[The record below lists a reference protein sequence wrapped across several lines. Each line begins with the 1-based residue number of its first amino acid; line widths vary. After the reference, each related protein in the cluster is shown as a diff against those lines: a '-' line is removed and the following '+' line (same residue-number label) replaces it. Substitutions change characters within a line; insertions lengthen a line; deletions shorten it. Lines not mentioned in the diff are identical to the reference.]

1 MELVQGWEGRRVAEQ
16 ESESMGECAR
26 PLSPL
31 PPLLQMVQRVEAF
44 RCEGESDCA
53 IQFITSHKAKGREF
67 PVVLLANDF
76 NGPYLRQRKADNK
89 HAGGEWRLLTVNEI
103 SAGQRWRE
111 ETNLLY
117 VAITRAQRAL
127 ILNRQLSRFFRH
139 RDERRLALPT
149 SDEAGCEV
157 QGHPENVGIVP
168 EGDMQEVRL
177 AEEAVWEH
185 WDAQMTAL
193 LARGDVNVE
202 VDEQLRRAPF
212 PRDPQGNEL
221 LLHPSMEADHVRRYL
236 RALSLRWHPD
246 KWAARLA
253 RASQGVAVW
262 VQGELQRVMAIVGKT
277 MREHS
282 PDGRDGPNR
291 I

>member
-1 MELVQGWEGRRVAEQ
+1 MTLTFTHARTHHLDFVCVPQSENTPAQLTYHDFHCCLVV
-16 ESESMGECAR
+16 CTHDPHHLF
-26 PLSPL
+26 PLSFL
-31 PPLLQMVQRVEAF
+31 IL
-44 RCEGESDCA
+44 
-53 IQFITSHKAKGREF
+53 H
-67 PVVLLANDF
+67 LLACAW
-76 NGPYLRQRKADNK
+76 GEEQKADNK
-89 HAGGEWRLLTVNEI
+89 HAAGEWRLLTVNEI

-185 WDAQMTAL
+185 WDARMTAL
-193 LARGDVNVE
+193 LARCDVNVE